1 MDYKAFERICAERGV
16 APSRVAIDL
25 GMSSGSASFWKKGG
39 NPSEKTVR
47 RLADYLGVTVADLE
61 EKPRFS
67 YSYDEMKQYVTE
79 FVEKHEEDG
88 PSEIA
93 AIAVEAAPS
102 LVSTDRLLPDERELL
117 KAYHSLS
124 RSKQLSLMAKAWEW
138 AEEASDDG
146 TQGA

>member
-16 APSRVAIDL
+16 APSRVAKDL

-61 EKPRFS
+61 EKPKFS
-67 YSYDEMKQYVTE
+67 YSYDEMKEYVTE
-79 FVEKHEEDG
+79 FLARHDGEDG
-88 PSEIA
+88 SKLLDTGSSRLVGVA
-93 AIAVEAAPS
+93 AAEE
-102 LVSTDRLLPDERELL
+102 LRPDEEELL
-117 KAYHSLS
+117 RVYRSLS
-124 RSKQLSLMAKAWEW
+124 RSKQLSLIARAYEW

>member
-1 MDYKAFERICAERGV
+1 MDYKAFERICAEKGV

-67 YSYDEMKQYVTE
+67 YTYDEMKKYVDG
-79 FVEKHEEDG
+79 FLEKHEEDG

-93 AIAVEAAPS
+93 AIAVEAAPGI
-102 LVSTDRLLPDERELL
+102 VSMDRLLPDERELL